1 MEWAL
6 CDGNYLTCRSVYA
19 GAKLC
24 IQVSG
29 DSEIYQQYKDYT
41 LPITEFVAKNE
52 KEEKFIAQL
61 ELVDPGKGFSHVLP
75 TGGPYLFLKGLQTF
89 YAFGKLA
96 VVFDGGHSPFR
107 TSLFP
112 DYKKKAPKDV
122 EMTIMDKV
130 AEKSFKLSFDLIPQL
145 LSKMSIPNFRMK
157 GEEADD
163 VLYHVSKYLVEAG
176 HAVTAVSDDEDFLQ
190 FLNFGANIYRPR
202 KEELVDHQVFVDK
215 YGFSPHFLPLYKAII
230 GDPSDS
236 IPGVYRVGKVGST
249 KIIKLVEESNS
260 EKDVIESLIDC
271 IGSIKKKNAAQKKVL
286 ESFKIVKRNLLLIDI
301 ARNSVC
307 QEKAPKMVGLFN
319 QANKDLIPDVKSLIN
334 TFRVLKYT
342 SLSEILIQFGLIKT
356 GLA

>member
-1 MEWAL
+1 MNWAL
-6 CDGNYLTCRSVYA
+6 CDGNYLVCRSVYG

-24 IQVSG
+24 IQVQG

-41 LPITEFVAKNE
+41 LPITEFVPKNE

-61 ELVDPGKGFSHVLP
+61 ELFEPGKGFSHVLP
-75 TGGPYLFLKGLQTF
+75 TGGPYLFLKSLKIF
-89 YAFGKLA
+89 YDFGKIA

-107 TSLFP
+107 TSLYP
-112 DYKKKAPKDV
+112 DYKKRAPKD
-122 EMTIMDKV
+122 EMSIMDKV

-163 VLYHVSKYLVEAG
+163 VLFHVSKYLVEAG
-176 HAVTAVSDDEDFLQ
+176 HEVTAISDDEDFLQ
-190 FLNFGANIYRPR
+190 FLNFGASVFRPI
-202 KEELVDHQVFVDK
+202 KGELVDHSVFVGK

-230 GDPSDS
+230 GDPSDN

-249 KIIKLVEESNS
+249 KIIKLIEENNS

-271 IGSIKKKNAAQKKVL
+271 IGSIKKKNAAQKRVL

-307 QEKAPKMVGLFN
+307 EEKASEMVDLFN
-319 QANKDLIPDVKSLIN
+319 QANKDLTPDVKFLVN
-334 TFRVLKYT
+334 TFRILQYT
-342 SLSEILIQFGLIKT
+342 SLSEILIQFGLIKN
-356 GLA
+356 GCLA